1 MGNDFP
7 MCCHTNWWD
16 ILGVRECLYVSTH
29 ARLPIK
35 CVRVC
40 GWVCLSHAATAVATD
55 ALVSAW
61 IVNEPLLWV
70 VCVKSRCAG
79 VRLHTRI
86 RILAS
91 DSLMWLC
98 LDCGFSVAP
107 QHRHRHRRHTR
118 SHIRLCTDACMDVV
132 SCYWKLQLL
141 SDAKALPVL
150 LSSHTQSH
158 SEQWTLVHEGW
169 HVTAGLFTWRF
180 KNKLQLHARCTPC
193 VRKTLTGAQIA
204 SFARKQNKN
213 NQKHLNPSRHWARGF
228 FVACVYEQ
236 LYCM

>member
-91 DSLMWLC
+91 DSLMWFC
-98 LDCGFSVAP
+98 LDCGFSVVP
-107 QHRHRHRRHTR
+107 QH
-118 SHIRLCTDACMDVV
+118 STDTDDTHDRISVYVRTHAWMSFRVIENC
-132 SCYWKLQLL
+132 SYWATPKRCPFYCRVTH
-141 SDAKALPVL
+141 K
-150 LSSHTQSH
+150 
-158 SEQWTLVHEGW
+158 
-169 HVTAGLFTWRF
+169 VTANNGPWSMKGDMLPRVFSLGVLKT
-180 KNKLQLHARCTPC
+180 NCNYTPDAR
-193 VRKTLTGAQIA
+193 RA
-204 SFARKQNKN
+204 SAKRWLARKLRLSPGNKIKTIRN
-213 NQKHLNPSRHWARGF
+213 I
-228 FVACVYEQ
+228 
-236 LYCM
+236 